1 MKMEKETL
9 VREMMEL
16 FNDTKENI
24 FLSEKSE
31 IVKMRNQYFHISF
44 YSLGTTPKMEFLGL
58 KNPQGKIIMEDMAIL
73 SNFPMIAS
81 EDVMDDLKS
90 MSNNDIVTFKEA
102 RVSVLKILLK
112 RCKEHFLKEYPNIES
127 IPQKIKNQMYSSDK
141 EIIEGIQYELVKN
154 KEYFPSFS
162 PNEYLFSL
170 YLSKER
176 ILNFYGKEEKLFE
189 EILSDEEINKRMLIS
204 LCYYYRSVNLFSK
217 AKENTSEKWGEYYRK
232 IASLQVA
239 TLKFVYDKDK
249 IVTAFN
255 ELVDK
260 ELKNHSYSE
269 STIKSF
275 ENFKS
280 NLKELPSKV
289 AITVSK
295 DRISPS
301 LENWYSIYDSN
312 AEKVLNKSSRIY
324 IVKVEDVLFNSENLV
339 AITYRGKDILS
350 GNKI

>member
-1 MKMEKETL
+1 MEKEML
-9 VREMMEL
+9 EKELMEM
-16 FNDTKENI
+16 FYSAKKENI
-24 FLSEKSE
+24 ILGEKSE

-44 YSLGTTPKMEFLGL
+44 YSLGTTPRMNFLGL
-58 KNPQGKIIMEDMAIL
+58 KNPQGKIIMEDFAIL

-102 RVSVLKILLK
+102 RASLIKKLSK

-154 KEYFPSFS
+154 KEYIPEFS
-162 PNEYLFSL
+162 PNEYVFSS

-176 ILNFYGKEEKLFE
+176 ILNFYGKEETLFE
-189 EILSDEEINKRMLIS
+189 EILSDEEINKRILLS
-204 LCYYYRSVNLFSK
+204 LCYFYRSVNLFSK

-260 ELKNHSYSE
+260 ELKNHNYAE

-289 AITVSK
+289 AITVSR

-324 IVKVEDVLFNSENLV
+324 IIKVEDVLFNSENLV